1 MVEVVHTMTM
11 EVVHMMMTVVV
22 HMMMTVVIG
31 GQKVVGHMTT
41 MELLIVHFIISPN
54 KILHNW

>member
-1 MVEVVHTMTM
+1 MTM

-41 MELLIVHFIISPN
+41 MELLIVHFIISHN
-54 KILHNW
+54 KILHN